1 MTRQIKTHATLSSPI
16 DMKKDQVEETR
27 RFLGEMNDKA
37 ERFIDKQTGRT
48 SMKYAHN
55 SMCA

>member
-1 MTRQIKTHATLSSPI
+1 MTRQIKTDATLSSPI

-27 RFLGEMNDKA
+27 RVLGGLNDKA
-37 ERFIDKQTGRT
+37 ERVIDKQTGRT
-48 SMKYAHN
+48 AMKYAHN